1 MARDFVKD
9 TQEVRNFNEELNK
22 STDTLKEVVKLAGR
36 DLTSA
41 LVKVSMAHQDS
52 NKYSKEN
59 VDLAKEESKVGK
71 TILGVLNAQNS
82 GSKANIIVAKARL
95 KWTQMWSD
103 KENETTQELFNQYD
117 ITQKINKEKAKEDK
131 ITNKLKMNFKDIKD
145 SLEGTLPFG
154 RQLFKVF
161 DTTLGTGKRIGA
173 VLGIFGALA
182 AGAMKKFADLTKVI
196 GENFGAIGMTTPE
209 IKDGLLGASVEATRL
224 GFGMSDVASV
234 VNELTNNFGFSLEE
248 SIKLSS
254 SILDTSRALG
264 MSVSEGTQLIGTL
277 SQVVGLSTEAS
288 TQFAKQTTL
297 LAKQSGV
304 APNIV
309 MKDIAA
315 SAEIASKFFSEG
327 GENIGKAAIMATK
340 LGTNLGTVGKI
351 AEGLLDFQSSISK
364 EIEASVMLGKDLNFQ
379 KARELALNND
389 IEGAMAEIVGQLGTE
404 EEFNKLNALERQ
416 ALADSI
422 NVSTSELAKFVA
434 NQDKA
439 LTLTESIAAQPGFED
454 LIGRDAIDNITKI
467 TNDFATIG
475 ATLITSVGPTLSTI
489 VGSIANFSKWISE
502 SKVGLGIMAGVATS
516 LAAALMISAVA
527 AIGTTLGMTGIG
539 IALIPGV
546 IAGFMAMASSAKA
559 IPKAHDLELGKV
571 ASVTSG
577 ELLTDAS
584 EATVKK
590 ESLSD
595 MNKGMEKR
603 LDTIT
608 MELTKLNS
616 IMVTNPNKTGRATG
630 DAITSGIK

>member
-1 MARDFVKD
+1 MARKYVKE
-9 TQEVRNFNEELNK
+9 TEAVRNLNSELKEQQKLINSLDNTYADLAVAVMSVAEGHEK
-22 STDTLKEVVKLAGR
+22 ST
-36 DLTSA
+36 
-41 LVKVSMAHQDS
+41 
-52 NKYSKEN
+52 KYSKEN
-59 VDLAKEESKVGK
+59 VDLATQQSKAGSAILNNLNK
-71 TILGVLNAQNS
+71 QTLSSKIRLGVT
-82 GSKANIIVAKARL
+82 RL
-95 KWTQMWSD
+95 MSD
-103 KENETTQELFNQYD
+103 KEDEITQELFNQYD
-117 ITQKINKEKAKEDK
+117 IAQKINKEKSKEEEK
-131 ITNKLKMNFKDIKD
+131 TNKLKMNFKDIKD

-154 RQLFKVF
+154 SQLFKSI
-161 DTTLGTGKRIGA
+161 DKTASRGKRIGA

-254 SILDTSRALG
+254 SILDTSKALG

-304 APNIV
+304 APNAV

-315 SAEIASKFFSEG
+315 SAEIASKFFSDG

-422 NVSTSELAKFVA
+422 SVSTSELAKFVA

-467 TNDFATIG
+467 TNDFA
-475 ATLITSVGPTLSTI
+475 LITSVGPTLSTI

-516 LAAALMISAVA
+516 LAAALMVSAVA
-527 AIGTTLGMTGIG
+527 AIGTTLGITGIG
-539 IALIPGV
+539 LIALPGV
-546 IAGFMAMASSAKA
+546 IAGFMAMANSAKA
-559 IPKAHDLELGKV
+559 IPKAHDLEPGKI
-571 ASVTSG
+571 ASVAGG
-577 ELLTDAS
+577 EMKIDNT
-584 EATVKK
+584 EYGVKK

-595 MNKGMEKR
+595 MNKGVEVRMDRLIALMEA
-603 LDTIT
+603 
-608 MELTKLNS
+608 
-616 IMVTNPNKTGRATG
+616 NPNKTGRATG